1 MKHHRREFLQL
12 VAGIAAISLTS
23 RVAKAQTYPTRPIH
37 WMVGAAPGSSP
48 DIIARIMG
56 QYLSERLGQPVIIEN
71 RPGAGSNIA
80 ADAIARAVPDGY
92 SLLFIT
98 SANSINQ
105 TLYKNLKF
113 DFHLDISPVAAI
125 VQIPLVMV
133 VNPTVPANT
142 IAEFL
147 AYAKSNPGQI
157 AMASDGNGTVSHVA
171 GELFKIMAGVDMIHV
186 PYVSGPPAMN
196 AVMGGQVQV
205 MFEPLTSS
213 IGFIRAG
220 KMRALAVTGLNRSES
235 LPDVP
240 AVGEVI
246 PGYEATASFGLGVP
260 KGIPAEIAEKL
271 NQDTNTVIADA
282 RIAKAFSDLGGKSR
296 AMTSHEYATLIA
308 GEIDKW
314 AKVIKLSG
322 STAE

>member
-1 MKHHRREFLQL
+1 M
-12 VAGIAAISLTS
+12 
-23 RVAKAQTYPTRPIH
+23 
-37 WMVGAAPGSSP
+37 
-48 DIIARIMG
+48 
-56 QYLSERLGQPVIIEN
+56 
-71 RPGAGSNIA
+71 
-80 ADAIARAVPDGY
+80 
-92 SLLFIT
+92 
-98 SANSINQ
+98 
-105 TLYKNLKF
+105 
-113 DFHLDISPVAAI
+113 
-125 VQIPLVMV
+125 
-133 VNPTVPANT
+133 
-142 IAEFL
+142 
-147 AYAKSNPGQI
+147 
-157 AMASDGNGTVSHVA
+157 
-171 GELFKIMAGVDMIHV
+171 
-186 PYVSGPPAMN
+186 
-196 AVMGGQVQV
+196 
-205 MFEPLTSS
+205 
-213 IGFIRAG
+213 
-220 KMRALAVTGLNRSES
+220 TGLNRSES